1 MVRFC
6 PAHCSPAALKQVL
19 WALFSA
25 PSADGSPRL
34 DFRACLLYLCADRD
48 AFSGIKKAFSVATAN
63 ISSNARANADQVF
76 RIAYPLGA
84 EAGADLHRSP
94 FSKEDVAAVVRA
106 VYDSRKAPVAGAG
119 AGPQGPGAQRS
130 AAASPAPAASRGAT
144 PQAGGAKPAAGAG
157 AGQGAVAA
165 VAVADEEPTVTAEQL
180 MYSAG
185 GERFVKRMLE
195 RYAWKDAFVATRL

>member
-1 MVRFC
+1 M
-6 PAHCSPAALKQVL
+6 L

-119 AGPQGPGAQRS
+119 AAPQGVTGAQRS
-130 AAASPAPAASRGAT
+130 AAASPAPAVSRGAT
-144 PQAGGAKPAAGAG
+144 PQAGGVKPAAGAG
-157 AGQGAVAA
+157 AGQAAA
-165 VAVADEEPTVTAEQL
+165 VAEEEPTVSAEQL